1 MPNITQQLADTVTTV
16 GVHAA
21 YGDTVD
27 IDGTTILPVA
37 CAWYGFGGGE
47 GPVDP
52 GSERNGAERNGAE
65 RYGAERNGAESL
77 GSGGGGGGA
86 AVPVGAYVTRDG
98 RTRFEPNTI
107 ALLAVG
113 IPFVWVAGRALAR
126 VVRALKR

>member
-21 YGDTVD
+21 YGDP
-27 IDGTTILPVA
+27 IDLDGAKIVPVA

-47 GPVDP
+47 GPIDA
-52 GSERNGAERNGAE
+52 GLDHESDG
-65 RYGAERNGAESL
+65 ESL

-126 VVRALKR
+126 VIRALKR

>member
-21 YGDTVD
+21 YGDPVD
-27 IDGTTILPVA
+27 LDGTRIVPVA

-47 GPVDP
+47 GTIDP
-52 GSERNGAERNGAE
+52 DGDGAQG
-65 RYGAERNGAESL
+65 L